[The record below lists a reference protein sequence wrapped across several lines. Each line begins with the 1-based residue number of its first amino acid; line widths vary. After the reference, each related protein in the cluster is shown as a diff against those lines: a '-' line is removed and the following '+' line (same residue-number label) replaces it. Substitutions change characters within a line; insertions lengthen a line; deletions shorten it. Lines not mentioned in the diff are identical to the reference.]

1 MFTFLVGWPYIFEYT
16 YDISQGLTNIIFI
29 SMFIGMQCVDLLS
42 LDDTT
47 NSQVKFS
54 PELRLWY
61 AMLGPAV
68 AIPVSLFWLGWTAN
82 PSISIWSAILAAF
95 LFGFGIT
102 GVFISTYLYIIDSY
116 EVYSASALTF
126 VSLVCYIAA
135 GGMSVVGIPWYENMG
150 VSHTLTILACISVLL
165 VPIPYL
171 LFFYGHHLRAKS
183 KYAVSWE

>member
-1 MFTFLVGWPYIFEYT
+1 
-16 YDISQGLTNIIFI
+16 
-29 SMFIGMQCVDLLS
+29 MFIGMQCVGLLIPIVYGKTARACRQAES

-47 NSQVKFS
+47 NGQVKFN
-54 PELRLWY
+54 PELRLC
-61 AMLGPAV
+61 
-68 AIPVSLFWLGWTAN
+68 
-82 PSISIWSAILAAF
+82 IWSAILAAF

-102 GVFISTYLYIIDSY
+102 GVFIPTYLFIIDSY

-126 VSLVCYIAA
+126 VSLVRYFAA
-135 GGMSVVGIPWYENMG
+135 GGMTVVRIPWYENMG

-171 LFFYGHHLRAKS
+171 LYFYGHHLRAKS